1 MYTVTEQYSQNIA
14 KAVRTTAVS
23 GFIKTKRGEILTI
36 NDSSIKM
43 GSLSIS
49 SRLNSS
55 GDFKPGGV
63 YSSELSVTLLGI
75 AAYSLDGAR
84 ITLDFLLYRGN
95 SEEYDSVPLGTFYV
109 DGSTIKR
116 RGTAVSL
123 KADDA
128 LMNFDYP
135 AEAISGSLYELAVT
149 ACVKCDVPLRTSTE
163 EFAALPNADITAEVN
178 ISRVQTWRDLLIFI
192 AMLTGTFVRIDRTG
206 GLRFVPLTCE
216 RNSGGVI
223 IPVREIAGN
232 IRSSTEFSDDT
243 TRVTRL
249 FMRRGGGVI
258 SAEKN
263 YSESSEKYVAL
274 ELLENPLLNGLSDS
288 DAETALGN
296 TLSALSVCLNRA
308 YKSDFNGDPALD
320 TGDYVRLRG
329 GAVDTSRGYATGMIT
344 SQVWRYRGKHTIQ
357 CSLSSSIPPEE
368 SVQTF
373 SLRVADDT
381 VGTVSKMRVQPKSQL
396 EKELDGL
403 RGKTGTGGVGK
414 AAESDPTSEYF
425 NDYTGN
431 AITGKYPY
439 PYPNS
444 PYEKGY
450 NSVEG
455 HKNTLLDS
463 YGTHVE
469 GAGNTVSRVIDS
481 HIGGDGNTVEG
492 GYCLLIQ
499 GNNNAVHRWEDT
511 DGSRHL
517 LLMGD
522 GNKVGVSGNA
532 NFSIVNG
539 INCYLNNTEFAIV
552 LGNEN
557 RISKLLYGLI
567 LGQLNEINSDYT
579 FAFGKGLKTNG
590 NGSVNNFQIMLGQY
604 NAVAKQ
610 IKPKSTMS
618 YGYNILFS
626 LGAGSGSSASRR
638 STALIIDE
646 VGNIY
651 CNKVYELGSK
661 ITSDMVTEKGIIDA
675 SSLINQSSI
684 ATASAV
690 RTISA
695 AASTGMPIVLL
706 DHTPTADDLTG
717 SECVFLQCDDTASVK
732 GESTGI
738 FRVTDIFAEKSLQ

>member
-1 MYTVTEQYSQNIA
+1 MYDLPESYINAATAAARKIALRVDLGEVRDGSYVDKASYTGGKGVLSLKIVRGQTTGGFSLGGTVCATLTATFSNDVEINVKDRIQVYVGFGAPESVPKWQGLGWFYVDSVKKGMDNQSVTACDAMLRFAKNYKSKLTYPAKVSNILEEISGQTKINLSSGLSLFNDVQIEKTPEKGEDKDGNKQYYTRREVLGYLAGINGGSAYIDVDFKINFAVPKETGYTISWKNTTSQS
-14 KAVRTTAVS
+14 VDDTD
-23 GFIKTKRGEILTI
+23 F
-36 NDSSIKM
+36 
-43 GSLSIS
+43 SLSHIVWN
-49 SRLNSS
+49 RS
-55 GDFKPGGV
+55 GITHSLGDDFEENTVEFTDPLA
-63 YSSELSVTLLGI
+63 YTSSELILHNLETNIIGLSYNSITIKKQGTGMFQLGDLVDYEALDGKTYKMLIMGIVYDFSGGFFSETL
-75 AAYSLDGAR
+75 YSLAK
-84 ITLDFLLYRGN
+84 
-95 SEEYDSVPLGTFYV
+95 SASQQEY
-109 DGSTIKR
+109 
-116 RGTAVSL
+116 
-123 KADDA
+123 
-128 LMNFDYP
+128 
-135 AEAISGSLYELAVT
+135 
-149 ACVKCDVPLRTSTE
+149 
-163 EFAALPNADITAEVN
+163 
-178 ISRVQTWRDLLIFI
+178 
-192 AMLTGTFVRIDRTG
+192 
-206 GLRFVPLTCE
+206 
-216 RNSGGVI
+216 
-223 IPVREIAGN
+223 AGN
-232 IRSSTEFSDDT
+232 QVIDQTEH
-243 TRVTRL
+243 
-249 FMRRGGGVI
+249 I
-258 SAEKN
+258 K
-263 YSESSEKYVAL
+263 
-274 ELLENPLLNGLSDS
+274 
-288 DAETALGN
+288 ETA
-296 TLSALSVCLNRA
+296 
-308 YKSDFNGDPALD
+308 
-320 TGDYVRLRG
+320 
-329 GAVDTSRGYATGMIT
+329 
-344 SQVWRYRGKHTIQ
+344 
-357 CSLSSSIPPEE
+357 
-368 SVQTF
+368 
-373 SLRVADDT
+373 
-381 VGTVSKMRVQPKSQL
+381 
-396 EKELDGL
+396 
-403 RGKTGTGGVGK
+403 GTGGVGK

-450 NSVEG
+450 NRVEG

-532 NFSIVNG
+532 NFSIVDG
-539 INCYLNNTEFAIV
+539 INCYLNNIQYSIV
-552 LGNEN
+552 LGDEN

-610 IKPKSTMS
+610 IKPKSAMS

-646 VGNIY
+646 AGNIY

-684 ATASAV
+684 ATASAAQ
-690 RTISA
+690 TITSA
-695 AASTGMPIVLL
+695 SSSGIPIMLL
-706 DHTPTADDLTG
+706 DHTPTANDLTG
-717 SECVFLQCDDTASVK
+717 SECVFLQCDNTASVE
-732 GESTGI
+732 GETTGI

>member
-1 MYTVTEQYSQNIA
+1 MIELTFSKSSSEDIVLTEDDLFDFN
-14 KAVRTTAVS
+14 
-23 GFIKTKRGEILTI
+23 FERGCF
-36 NDSSIKM
+36 
-43 GSLSIS
+43 
-49 SRLNSS
+49 S
-55 GDFKPGGV
+55 GDTFELGGV
-63 YSSELSVTLLGI
+63 SAKSIYMIIDNNEQ
-75 AAYSLDGAR
+75 R
-84 ITLDFLLYRGN
+84 FPR
-95 SEEYDSVPLGTFYV
+95 GTFANSRV
-109 DGSTIKR
+109 RLDIDGHFCGYFNAELPKR
-116 RGTAVSL
+116 RNGVIELTAYDDMIKLDTEFPEDCEFPSLFWTVYAHCLL
-123 KADDA
+123 KAGLADHFSVENGDIFVLNA
-128 LMNFDYP
+128 LFN
-135 AEAISGSLYELAVT
+135 V
-149 ACVKCDVPLRTSTE
+149 
-163 EFAALPNADITAEVN
+163 
-178 ISRVQTWRDLLIFI
+178 
-192 AMLTGTFVRIDRTG
+192 
-206 GLRFVPLTCE
+206 
-216 RNSGGVI
+216 
-223 IPVREIAGN
+223 
-232 IRSSTEFSDDT
+232 
-243 TRVTRL
+243 
-249 FMRRGGGVI
+249 GVI
-258 SAEKN
+258 SHEYTDYIYANSCRNVVSGMAEWNGGFAYINDDGKLQVDVFSKEVSRTF
-263 YSESSEKYVAL
+263 YSG
-274 ELLENPLLNGLSDS
+274 ELTDFDYSD
-288 DAETALGN
+288 ETVFF
-296 TLSALSVCLNRA
+296 S
-308 YKSDFNGDPALD
+308 K
-320 TGDYVRLRG
+320 
-329 GAVDTSRGYATGMIT
+329 IKT
-344 SQVWRYRGKHTIQ
+344 SQKNKTYEMGDDSEYTLVINNQYISYGLDDADFETYLGFIYDYYKG
-357 CSLSSSIPPEE
+357 
-368 SVQTF
+368 F
-373 SLRVADDT
+373 SLTPMSFTLAEPDFSLKIGDRISVVDEEENVT
-381 VGTVSKMRVQPKSQL
+381 VTGNISEISVSGNCSMTVTCGGFGNVSGVVNYNKSS
-396 EKELDGL
+396 
-403 RGKTGTGGVGK
+403 TGQNNQTKAGAGSGVGK

-450 NSVEG
+450 NRVEG

-532 NFSIVNG
+532 NFSIVDG
-539 INCYLNNTEFAIV
+539 INCYLNNIQYSIV
-552 LGNEN
+552 LGDEN

-610 IKPKSTMS
+610 IKPKSAMS

-646 VGNIY
+646 AGNIY

-684 ATASAV
+684 ATASAAQ
-690 RTISA
+690 TITSA
-695 AASTGMPIVLL
+695 SSSGIPIMLL
-706 DHTPTADDLTG
+706 DHTPTANDLTG

>member
-1 MYTVTEQYSQNIA
+1 MIELTFSKSGWDDIVLTEDDLFDF
-14 KAVRTTAVS
+14 R
-23 GFIKTKRGEILTI
+23 FERGCF
-36 NDSSIKM
+36 
-43 GSLSIS
+43 
-49 SRLNSS
+49 S
-55 GDFKPGGV
+55 GDTFELGGV
-63 YSSELSVTLLGI
+63 SAKSIYMIIDNNTQRFPRGAFANSRVRLDIDGHFCGYFNAEL
-75 AAYSLDGAR
+75 
-84 ITLDFLLYRGN
+84 
-95 SEEYDSVPLGTFYV
+95 P
-109 DGSTIKR
+109 KR
-116 RGTAVSL
+116 RNGVIELTAYDDMIKLDTEFPEDCTFPSLFWTVYAHCLL
-123 KADDA
+123 KAGLADHFSVENGDIFVLNA
-128 LMNFDYP
+128 LFN
-135 AEAISGSLYELAVT
+135 V
-149 ACVKCDVPLRTSTE
+149 
-163 EFAALPNADITAEVN
+163 
-178 ISRVQTWRDLLIFI
+178 
-192 AMLTGTFVRIDRTG
+192 
-206 GLRFVPLTCE
+206 
-216 RNSGGVI
+216 
-223 IPVREIAGN
+223 
-232 IRSSTEFSDDT
+232 
-243 TRVTRL
+243 
-249 FMRRGGGVI
+249 GVI
-258 SAEKN
+258 SHEYTDYIYANSCRNVVSGMAEWNGGFAYINDDGKLQVDVFSKEVSRTFYSGELMDFDYSDETVVFSKIKTSQKN
-263 YSESSEKYVAL
+263 KTYEMGDDSGYTLIINNQYIGYGLDDEDFEMYLGFIYDYYKDFSLTPMSFTLAEPDFSLKIGDRISVVDEEENVTVTGNISEISVSGNCSMTVTCGGFGNVSGVVNYNKSS
-274 ELLENPLLNGLSDS
+274 
-288 DAETALGN
+288 
-296 TLSALSVCLNRA
+296 
-308 YKSDFNGDPALD
+308 
-320 TGDYVRLRG
+320 
-329 GAVDTSRGYATGMIT
+329 TGMNN
-344 SQVWRYRGKHTIQ
+344 
-357 CSLSSSIPPEE
+357 
-368 SVQTF
+368 QTKAGAG
-373 SLRVADDT
+373 S
-381 VGTVSKMRVQPKSQL
+381 
-396 EKELDGL
+396 
-403 RGKTGTGGVGK
+403 GVGK

-450 NSVEG
+450 NHVEG
-455 HKNTLLDS
+455 HENTLSDS
-463 YGTHVE
+463 YGTHVG
-469 GAGNTVSRVIDS
+469 GADNGVSRTIAS

-511 DGSRHL
+511 DGSRNL

-610 IKPKSTMS
+610 IKPKSAMS

-626 LGAGSGSSASRR
+626 LGAGTGSSASRR

-646 VGNIY
+646 AGNIY

-684 ATASAV
+684 ATASAAQ
-690 RTISA
+690 TITSA
-695 AASTGMPIVLL
+695 SSSGIPIMLL
-706 DHTPTADDLTG
+706 DHTPTANDLTG

>member
-1 MYTVTEQYSQNIA
+1 MIELTFSKSSSEDIVLTEDDLFDFN
-14 KAVRTTAVS
+14 
-23 GFIKTKRGEILTI
+23 FERGCF
-36 NDSSIKM
+36 
-43 GSLSIS
+43 
-49 SRLNSS
+49 S
-55 GDFKPGGV
+55 GDTFELGGV
-63 YSSELSVTLLGI
+63 SAKSIYMIIDNNEQ
-75 AAYSLDGAR
+75 R
-84 ITLDFLLYRGN
+84 FPR
-95 SEEYDSVPLGTFYV
+95 GTFANSRV
-109 DGSTIKR
+109 RLDIDGHFCGYFNAELPKR
-116 RGTAVSL
+116 RNGVIELTAYDDMIKLDTEFPEDCEFPSLFWTVYAHCLL
-123 KADDA
+123 KAGLADHFSVENGDIFVLNA
-128 LMNFDYP
+128 LFN
-135 AEAISGSLYELAVT
+135 V
-149 ACVKCDVPLRTSTE
+149 
-163 EFAALPNADITAEVN
+163 
-178 ISRVQTWRDLLIFI
+178 
-192 AMLTGTFVRIDRTG
+192 
-206 GLRFVPLTCE
+206 
-216 RNSGGVI
+216 
-223 IPVREIAGN
+223 
-232 IRSSTEFSDDT
+232 
-243 TRVTRL
+243 
-249 FMRRGGGVI
+249 GVI
-258 SAEKN
+258 SHEYTDYIYANSCRNVVSGMAEWNGGFAYINDDGKLQVDVFSKEVSRTFYSGELTDFDYSDETVFFSKIKTSQKN
-263 YSESSEKYVAL
+263 KTYEMGDDSEYTLVINNQYISY
-274 ELLENPLLNGLSDS
+274 GLD
-288 DAETALGN
+288 DADFETYLGFIYDYYKGFSLTPMSF
-296 TLSALSVCLNRA
+296 TLAE
-308 YKSDFNGDPALD
+308 SDFSLKIGDRISVVD
-320 TGDYVRLRG
+320 EEENVTVTGNISEISVSGNCSMTVTCG
-329 GAVDTSRGYATGMIT
+329 GFGNVSGVVNYNKSSTG
-344 SQVWRYRGKHTIQ
+344 QNN
-357 CSLSSSIPPEE
+357 
-368 SVQTF
+368 QTKAGAG
-373 SLRVADDT
+373 S
-381 VGTVSKMRVQPKSQL
+381 
-396 EKELDGL
+396 
-403 RGKTGTGGVGK
+403 GVGK

-450 NSVEG
+450 NRVEG

-532 NFSIVNG
+532 NFSIVDG
-539 INCYLNNTEFAIV
+539 INCYLNNIQYSIV
-552 LGNEN
+552 LGDEN

-610 IKPKSTMS
+610 IKPKSAMS

-646 VGNIY
+646 AGNIY

-684 ATASAV
+684 ATASAAQ
-690 RTISA
+690 TITSA
-695 AASTGMPIVLL
+695 SSSGIPIMLL
-706 DHTPTADDLTG
+706 DHTPTANDLTG